1 MLVLVILVVGET
13 NLRLGC
19 NHGGN
24 RGGRSWLARLK
35 AVEEVCK
42 VIKAGLPKR
51 RKHASIRHLPSVVR
65 HPRMRL
71 LLGQQ

>member
-19 NHGGN
+19 NPGGN

-42 VIKAGLPKR
+42 VAEEVCKVIMAGLPKHVYVSDAV
-51 RKHASIRHLPSVVR
+51 HADICMH
-65 HPRMRL
+65 
-71 LLGQQ
+71 Q